1 VCGLVGVVGFK
12 SGHGVP
18 AQIALTM
25 AEAIR
30 HRGPDDSGLWIDDRA
45 DIALAHRRLSI
56 VDLSP
61 AGHQPML
68 SASGR
73 FVLVFNGEIYNCEEL
88 RATLAREGR
97 APAWRGHS
105 DTEVLLEAAAAWGIR
120 PALERATGMFALA
133 LFDRQERRLTLA
145 RDRLG
150 EKPLYYGWID
160 DAFAFAS
167 ELKSLQRHPAW
178 AGEIDRDALAL
189 FMRHSNVPTPYSIYR
204 RIRKLPPGSFLTFNV
219 GTAKETLEVYWDAEE
234 RARRG
239 SAIPFKG
246 SAEDAVEQTQSLLR
260 ESIKRQ
266 MLADVP
272 LGAFLSGG
280 IDSSVVVALMQSV
293 SERPVRTFSIG
304 FNVED
309 YNEAPQAKYVA
320 RHIGTD
326 HTELYLSEQ
335 AVLDV
340 IPLLPKVY
348 CEPFADSSQ
357 IPTYLVAKLA
367 RQHVTVSLSGD
378 GGDELFSGYT
388 RYGLAYGPLSL
399 LGRVPAPLRRNA
411 ARAVTA
417 VSPAKWDELFQR
429 LPTTMA
435 VSRAGDKLHKAATV
449 VSAAPG
455 DRLYEALI
463 SHWQEPD
470 SILIGATEPQP
481 RAFPSFGSDMRRMMF
496 ADLTG
501 YLPDDILVKVDRAA
515 MAVSLETRVPML
527 DHRLVELSFTLPD
540 AILRR
545 GGKSKWPL
553 RQILK
558 RYVPENVLTRP
569 KMGFAIPL
577 DRWLRGQLRPWAE
590 DLLSEARLKR
600 DGIFDPGPVRQA
612 WKEHLSGTRNFQ
624 YKLWCV
630 LMFQAWYQSQQSNAS
645 TSCPAVQARF

>member
-1 VCGLVGVVGFK
+1 MCGLAGFVGFK
-12 SGHGVP
+12 SGGSP
-18 AQIALTM
+18 TEIALAM
-25 AEAIR
+25 ADAIR
-30 HRGPDDSGLWIDDRA
+30 HRGPDDSGVWIDDRA

-56 VDLSP
+56 LDLSP

-73 FVLVFNGEIYNCEEL
+73 FVLVFNGEIYNSDDL

-105 DTEVLLEAAAAWGIR
+105 DTEVLLEAAAAWGVR
-120 PALERATGMFALA
+120 CALERATGMFALA
-133 LFDRQERRLTLA
+133 LFDRRERRLTLA

-150 EKPLYYGWID
+150 EKPLYYGWIG
-160 DAFAFAS
+160 DAFVFAS

-178 AGEIDRDALAL
+178 TGEIDRDALAL
-189 FMRHSNVPTPYSIYR
+189 FLRHNNVPAPYSIYR
-204 RIRKLPPGSFLTFNV
+204 GIRKLPPGSLLTLDLY
-219 GTAKETLEVYWDAEE
+219 TAREALEVYWDAAGL
-234 RARRG
+234 ARRG
-239 SAIPFKG
+239 SANPFKG
-246 SAEDAVEQTQSLLR
+246 SAEDAVERTQSLLR
-260 ESIKRQ
+260 EAIKGQ
-266 MLADVP
+266 MVADVP

-293 SERPVRTFSIG
+293 SERPVHTFSIG
-304 FNVED
+304 FDVKD
-309 YNEAPQAKYVA
+309 YDEAPHAKAVA

-340 IPLLPKVY
+340 IPLLPRIY

-357 IPTYLVAKLA
+357 VPTYLVAKLA
-367 RQHVTVSLSGD
+367 RRHVTVSLSGD

-388 RYGLAYGPLSL
+388 RYGLAFGPWSL

-417 VSPAKWDELFQR
+417 VSPATWDKLFQR

-435 VSRAGDKLHKAATV
+435 INRAGDKLHKAAAV

-470 SILIGATEPQP
+470 SILIGATEPQS
-481 RAFPSFGSDMRRMMF
+481 RAFPTFGSDMRRMMF

-515 MAVSLETRVPML
+515 MAVGLETRVPML
-527 DHRLVELSFTLPD
+527 HHRLVEFSFTLPD

-558 RYVPENVLTRP
+558 RYMPDDLITRP

-577 DRWLRGQLRPWAE
+577 DRWLRGELRPWAE

-600 DGIFDPGPVRQA
+600 DAIFDPAPVRQA

-630 LMFQAWYQSQQSNAS
+630 LMFQAWYQSQRSS
-645 TSCPAVQARF
+645 VSSLWPAVQARL